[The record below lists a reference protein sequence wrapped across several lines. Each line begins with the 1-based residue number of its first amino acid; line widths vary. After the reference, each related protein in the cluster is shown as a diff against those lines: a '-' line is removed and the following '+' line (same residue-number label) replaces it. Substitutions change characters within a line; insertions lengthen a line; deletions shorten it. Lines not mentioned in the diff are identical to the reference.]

1 MPPILRGFRVA
12 VPVCVSAAVSFLSLR
27 CRLLDGSHY
36 TRLTNVRQIKSTQTT
51 LKPLQTLAFVGVS
64 QPYDGDEK
72 TADTTATATARHG
85 GCDAQGAAVTATTDA
100 TQPRPR
106 RDHDMHGHDRIQRNV
121 PAHSTR
127 HATPQANKHSS
138 EQTFDRTHV
147 LMLHI
152 QQPPPW
158 GSLPPGQKAGAACSL
173 VLTLNARWNIFGLP
187 VTYEVFTYLVV
198 ATVSAPYI
206 LCIMFL
212 GLMLMVVERS
222 SGPHRYLAAITHCA

>member
-1 MPPILRGFRVA
+1 
-12 VPVCVSAAVSFLSLR
+12 
-27 CRLLDGSHY
+27 
-36 TRLTNVRQIKSTQTT
+36 
-51 LKPLQTLAFVGVS
+51 
-64 QPYDGDEK
+64 
-72 TADTTATATARHG
+72 
-85 GCDAQGAAVTATTDA
+85 
-100 TQPRPR
+100 
-106 RDHDMHGHDRIQRNV
+106 
-121 PAHSTR
+121 
-127 HATPQANKHSS
+127 
-138 EQTFDRTHV
+138 
-147 LMLHI
+147 MLHI

-158 GSLPPGQKAGAACSL
+158 GSLPPGQKAGAAGSL

>member
-1 MPPILRGFRVA
+1 M
-12 VPVCVSAAVSFLSLR
+12 S
-27 CRLLDGSHY
+27 
-36 TRLTNVRQIKSTQTT
+36 
-51 LKPLQTLAFVGVS
+51 KPLQTLAFVGVS
-64 QPYDGDEK
+64 QPHDGDIK
-72 TADTTATATARHG
+72 TADATATATPRRGHVQGRHG
-85 GCDAQGAAVTATTDA
+85 HVTTATPRDVTTSRA
-100 TQPRPR
+100 RRPR
-106 RDHDMHGHDRIQRNV
+106 HGHDGHGHDRIQRNV

-158 GSLPPGQKAGAACSL
+158 GSLPPGQKAGAAGSL

-187 VTYEVFTYLVV
+187 VTHEVFTYLVV
-198 ATVSAPYI
+198 ATVVAPYI

-212 GLMLMVVERS
+212 GLMLMAVK
-222 SGPHRYLAAITHCA
+222 LA

>member
-1 MPPILRGFRVA
+1 MAPHNRDTSHHHVTARTPPQ
-12 VPVCVSAAVSFLSLR
+12 
-27 CRLLDGSHY
+27 
-36 TRLTNVRQIKSTQTT
+36 TR
-51 LKPLQTLAFVGVS
+51 
-64 QPYDGDEK
+64 D
-72 TADTTATATARHG
+72 ATATAR
-85 GCDAQGAAVTATTDA
+85 T
-100 TQPRPR
+100 PR
-106 RDHDMHGHDRIQRNV
+106 RDRHDGHSHDTTDGHDGSTTGTAVIAYSGRGCGCDRIQRNV

-158 GSLPPGQKAGAACSL
+158 GSLPPGQKAGAAGSL

-206 LCIMFL
+206 LCIMVF
-212 GLMLMVVERS
+212 GLMLMMVERS
-222 SGPHRYLAAITHCA
+222 SGLHQYLTAITHCA

>member
-1 MPPILRGFRVA
+1 M
-12 VPVCVSAAVSFLSLR
+12 S
-27 CRLLDGSHY
+27 
-36 TRLTNVRQIKSTQTT
+36 
-51 LKPLQTLAFVGVS
+51 KPLQTLAFAGVS
-64 QPYDGDEK
+64 QPHDGDIK
-72 TADTTATATARHG
+72 TADATATATPRHG
-85 GCDAQGAAVTATTDA
+85 HAQGRHGHVTTATPRDVTTSRA
-100 TQPRPR
+100 RRPR
-106 RDHDMHGHDRIQRNV
+106 HGHDGHGHDRIQRNV

-222 SGPHRYLAAITHCA
+222 LGPHRYLAAITHCA

>member
-1 MPPILRGFRVA
+1 MSRDVTATSRRPHPGTSRRPGH
-12 VPVCVSAAVSFLSLR
+12 
-27 CRLLDGSHY
+27 DGH
-36 TRLTNVRQIKSTQTT
+36 
-51 LKPLQTLAFVGVS
+51 
-64 QPYDGDEK
+64 
-72 TADTTATATARHG
+72 ATATTG
-85 GCDAQGAAVTATTDA
+85 TDMIA
-100 TQPRPR
+100 YKGTCPR
-106 RDHDMHGHDRIQRNV
+106 DT
-121 PAHSTR
+121 TR

-158 GSLPPGQKAGAACSL
+158 GSLPPGQKAGAAGSL

-206 LCIMFL
+206 LCIMVF
-212 GLMLMVVERS
+212 GLMLMMVERS
-222 SGPHRYLAAITHCA
+222 SGLHQYLTAITHCA